1 MNTTPA
7 REKRIP
13 LTASEVA
20 FLMRKAGHYRA
31 LELTFGSRV
40 CLRVTDNSAWAIPYL
55 MVCRLQ
61 TIDQLIQYG
70 VLH

>member
-1 MNTTPA
+1 MTTTG

-13 LTASEVA
+13 LTESEVA
-20 FLMRKAGHYRA
+20 FLIKKAGHHRP
-31 LELTFGSRV
+31 LELTFGRRV
-40 CLRVTDNSAWAIPYL
+40 CLRVTDESAWAIPYL
-55 MVCRLQ
+55 MACRLQ